1 MDGDEMEKYLLI
13 PAVLITILACGN
25 PYVINPLQEQSA
37 SPGQVPCEADMIEVI
52 EHKTNPDGSENW
64 MALCQGDTYN
74 CEKAA
79 GEQAQTTCQKM
90 ESQMP
95 E

>member
-1 MDGDEMEKYLLI
+1 MKKFLLI
-13 PAVLITILACGN
+13 PAALLTMLACVN
-25 PYVINPLQEQSA
+25 PYTIDPLQVQSA
-37 SPGQVPCEADMIEVI
+37 KQGHVPCEADMIEVI
-52 EHKTNPDGSENW
+52 EHKTNPDGSEDW
-64 MALCQGDTYN
+64 MALCQGDTYD

-79 GEQAQTTCQKM
+79 GQQGQISCEKM